1 NHDIEVLVI
10 NDTPNPHTPDSIF
23 PNNWITLHKS
33 GTIILYPMFAKN
45 RRLERKATVLN
56 EIKNI
61 YEVKNTIDYSDKE
74 NQNIFLE
81 GTGSIVLDRSSKIAY
96 ACLSPRTNKDLF
108 LQFCEDMDYEPVYFR
123 AVDQSGKEI

>member
-1 NHDIEVLVI
+1 ETAVNNAFQVAGDQQGVQEKALVEFDNFVTILKNHDIEVLVI
-10 NDTPNPHTPDSIF
+10 NDTPNPHTPDNIF

-61 YEVKNTIDYSDKE
+61 YEVKNTNDYTDKE

-81 GTGSIVLDRSSKIAY
+81 GTG
-96 ACLSPRTNKDLF
+96 
-108 LQFCEDMDYEPVYFR
+108 
-123 AVDQSGKEI
+123 